1 MGAPDVVVVT
11 TCAVTPPTL
20 MVFASCCAFSAVSS
34 AANETVN
41 PDVEGCTTGG
51 AGVVSGVIGAGEVLE
66 AVELAARESVV
77 SPGNVTGWSRPC
89 ARGRKPSHAKK
100 YQNSLAPPTTVDLTA
115 VSFSGSSSL
124 TSFSPS
130 SASSPSG
137 VIVGRSLD
145 QRVGTAPTSLL
156 VPIATI
162 QAESAFGKRAMR
174 YRPNGSMRR
183 SAGGWGSVTPTSTL
197 PE

>member
-1 MGAPDVVVVT
+1 MGEPDVAVVT

-20 MVFASCCAFSAVSS
+20 MVFASCCALSSVSS

-41 PDVEGCTTGG
+41 PEVGCTAGGGG
-51 AGVVSGVIGAGEVLE
+51 AVSGVIGAGDVLE
-66 AVELAARESVV
+66 AVELAVRESLI

-89 ARGRKPSHAKK
+89 ARGRKPSQAKK

-115 VSFSGSSSL
+115 VSFSGSSRL

-137 VIVGRSLD
+137 VMVGRSLD
-145 QRVGTAPTSLL
+145 QRVGAAPTSLL

-183 SAGGWGSVTPTSTL
+183 SAGGWGSVTPVWTL